1 MNPSSTVC
9 AGSAATPTFGNER
22 SDSLLGPSG
31 RGQAPSGW
39 GATPGDVRWRS
50 IPKDN
55 ILSLYGFDANSRIA
69 DPLEP
74 SRI

>member
-9 AGSAATPTFGNER
+9 AGSAATPTFGNGR
-22 SDSLLGPSG
+22 SDRLLGPSG
-31 RGQAPSGW
+31 RGRPPPQD
-39 GATPGDVRWRS
+39 GAPGDVRWRS